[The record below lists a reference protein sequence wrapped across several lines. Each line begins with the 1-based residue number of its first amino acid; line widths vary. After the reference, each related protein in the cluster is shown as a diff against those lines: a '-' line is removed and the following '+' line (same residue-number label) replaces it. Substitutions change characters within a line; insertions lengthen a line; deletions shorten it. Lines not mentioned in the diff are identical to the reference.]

1 MLSLGHIF
9 SQPRNLDWHYLFF
22 VYTHILIEG
31 LGGFGEPLGFDEEGG
46 VEGGAVEGTG
56 ELGAAVALE
65 GYIGDDLGEE
75 DLVVVVEDLEGD
87 VHGLDVGVEEEVA
100 VDGCGL
106 SCGGG
111 GVVDDGEAGIGGGE
125 AGGGVEALTACTEGG
140 ADLGG
145 LGGTGVG
152 GDDTEPGDDAGEG
165 DVEVLGHCRGH
176 GDRLGGAE
184 GFADLLGGVGG
195 LSGTG
200 EGEGVALL
208 VVPTDDY
215 ELVGA
220 ERQGAGEV
228 AESGIGAGIVAVLGT
243 LIDGSG
249 TGIDS
254 EGEQL
259 EVVIVGDTG
268 GSGRC
273 SCREGL
279 ERRSEVGDADGYLG
293 GGLRASGVGGVSG
306 TTG

>member
-1 MLSLGHIF
+1 MTSKLNVFVLSHFL
-9 SQPRNLDWHYLFF
+9 SKYL
-22 VYTHILIEG
+22 LIEG
-31 LGGFGEPLGFDEEGG
+31 LGGFGEPVGFDEEGG
-46 VEGGAVEGTG
+46 VEGGAVEGAG
-56 ELGAAVALE
+56 EFGAAVALE

-106 SCGGG
+106 SCCGG
-111 GVVDDGEAGIGGGE
+111 GVVHDGEAGIGGGE
-125 AGGGVEALTACTEGG
+125 ACGGVEALAACREGG

-145 LGGTGVG
+145 LGGTVVSS
-152 GDDTEPGDDAGEG
+152 DYTEPGDDAGEG
-165 DVEVLGHCRGH
+165 DIEVLGRCRGH
-176 GDRLGGAE
+176 GDWLGGAE
-184 GFADLLGGVGG
+184 GFAYLLRGVGCLG
-195 LSGTG
+195 GTG

-208 VVPTDDY
+208 VVPADDY

-220 ERQGAGEV
+220 ERQGAGEL
-228 AESGIGAGIVAVLGT
+228 AKGGIGAGIVAVLGT

-249 TGIDS
+249 ARIDG

-268 GSGRC
+268 GSRRG

-279 ERRSEVGDADGYLG
+279 ERRGEVGDADGYLG

>member
-1 MLSLGHIF
+1 MGLHFL
-9 SQPRNLDWHYLFF
+9 
-22 VYTHILIEG
+22 LIEG
-31 LGGFGEPLGFDEEGG
+31 LGGFGEPVGFDEEGG
-46 VEGGAVEGTG
+46 VEGGAVEGAG
-56 ELGAAVALE
+56 ELDAAVALE

-75 DLVVVVEDLEGD
+75 DLVVVVENLEGD

-106 SCGGG
+106 SCCGG
-111 GVVDDGEAGIGGGE
+111 GVVHDGEAGIGGGE
-125 AGGGVEALTACTEGG
+125 AGGGVEALAACREGG
-140 ADLGG
+140 ANLGG
-145 LGGTGVG
+145 IGGTVVSS
-152 GDDTEPGDDAGEG
+152 DYTEPGDDAGEG
-165 DVEVLGHCRGH
+165 DIEVLGRCRGH
-176 GDRLGGAE
+176 GDWLGGTE
-184 GFADLLGGVGG
+184 GFTDLLGGVGG
-195 LSGTG
+195 LSSTG
-200 EGEGVALL
+200 EGEGVTLL
-208 VVPTDDY
+208 VVPADDY

-228 AESGIGAGIVAVLGT
+228 AEGSIGAGVVAVLGT

-249 TGIDS
+249 TGIED

-268 GSGRC
+268 GSRRG